1 MTFEQFVAAM
11 VAHFGADADQ
21 FVGSDMHDQY
31 GIWDYSD
38 GGSVAFEY
46 NGKIVY
52 GGESFREGN
61 GSGEVILSDES
72 NKDLVTLEY
81 DAHGGVHVYWA
92 GTDTGTYSADAAG
105 VTAEVVKKILG

>member
-38 GGSVAFEY
+38 GGRFGQDRLA
-46 NGKIVY
+46 
-52 GGESFREGN
+52 RR
-61 GSGEVILSDES
+61 
-72 NKDLVTLEY
+72 
-81 DAHGGVHVYWA
+81 A
-92 GTDTGTYSADAAG
+92 
-105 VTAEVVKKILG
+105 